1 MKMGMYG
8 MIEKQFSIDFSGN
21 SITIRLMQENRKF
34 VILEFGLF
42 VITFLFWA
50 IWIIRAYAWV
60 EYKDTQAAILGTVLI
75 ALAVVMLAIVYLLFR
90 LARPSYLLLKR
101 KRKIVIVMVSVAMV
115 ILFNFF
121 MLYRYRDY
129 GYTISSIAQITLK
142 ESEGGNF
149 YFQVVDGEDGKAI
162 RFACDEE
169 TYMALKEEENIQYN
183 IQYRRVSF
191 GNRKAVLGYIDIRNT
206 IEGTE
211 DEEQES

>member
-1 MKMGMYG
+1 MYG

-129 GYTISSIAQITLK
+129 G
-142 ESEGGNF
+142 
-149 YFQVVDGEDGKAI
+149 
-162 RFACDEE
+162 
-169 TYMALKEEENIQYN
+169 
-183 IQYRRVSF
+183 
-191 GNRKAVLGYIDIRNT
+191 
-206 IEGTE
+206 
-211 DEEQES
+211 